1 MTSIR
6 THAGETDALDRVS
19 GFTLLEVMLAV
30 GILALVSTVTAMTF
44 TVVIGGWRR
53 SAAMADTLQRGDFVM
68 DQLIMALRSA
78 YYPDTRRPDAL
89 YGFQHED
96 GGMHGRDSDTISW
109 VKLGAALIG
118 EDQPFAGSPHRVM
131 FSVRQDE
138 NGRPAA
144 AVTAWQVFG
153 QMDDF
158 EPDDLPPI
166 YLSDRI
172 VGFNCRAAY
181 RMVDDEIEWQDQ
193 WEHTNQLPTAVEL
206 TLYVEPPDKD
216 DPPMEIKRVLG
227 IPVAPLSWR

>member
-1 MTSIR
+1 MTSARI
-6 THAGETDALDRVS
+6 HAGEADARDRTR

-30 GILALVSTVTAMTF
+30 SILALAAAVTAMTF

-53 SAAMADTLQRGDFVM
+53 SAAMTDTLQRGDFVM

-78 YYPDTRRPDAL
+78 YYPDSRRPDAL

-96 GGMHGRDSDTISW
+96 SAQRGGDSDVISW
-109 VKLGAALIG
+109 VKLGTALIG
-118 EDQPFAGSPHRVM
+118 EDQPFVGSPHRVM
-131 FSVRQDE
+131 FSVREDE
-138 NGRPAA
+138 HGRPAA

-158 EPDDLPPI
+158 DPDDLPPI
-166 YLSDRI
+166 FLSDRI

-181 RMVDDEIEWQDQ
+181 RMVDDEIEWHDQ
-193 WEHTNQLPTAVEL
+193 WEYTNQLPTAVEL
-206 TLYVEPPDKD
+206 TLYIQPPDKN